1 MWRVRDIADKITN
14 VVMNYTEI
22 EAKVRAATNDEA
34 WGPTGAL
41 MQEIAHAT
49 FTFEHFPEVM
59 TMLWKRMLQDNKSN
73 WRRTYKALLLLN
85 YLVRNGS
92 ERVVTSSREHIYDL
106 RGLENYSFIDEFG
119 KDQGIN
125 VRHKVKELIEFVQDD
140 EKLREER
147 KKAKKNK
154 DKFIGLSNEGI
165 SGSRNFGDDKR
176 YSTPK
181 WIPDENNWNSEKGK
195 ETTLGFHETSYDSD
209 ENENKYDSDGEIEIG
224 KIPPITLPN
233 NNVNN
238 SSPVL
243 SSISNTPTRNKN
255 PIKKI
260 DLGAAAN
267 YGKEVSIEKSVS
279 PQIQNSD
286 LLCDIDFDTLSSNDK
301 SKNTSQ
307 LSNIQDFG
315 DFTTAFSNNSQE
327 NKINNNRTED
337 EFADFSSAFSNSA
350 SISSVENTVDKISN
364 NSLSNADLLS
374 DITSNDSPVLL
385 DAHSPFGNMS
395 SIVIINLAVLRNSR
409 KTQEKWNHFKKIL
422 NEENEDNVE
431 NILIEILESRP
442 GPLTPQMVCQIDCD
456 TYITDK
462 NFFVRHYVEIL
473 DEFALKI
480 NHRKLIPLLKELY
493 VLDGGN
499 GSLLYESLN
508 NLKDSLKVNM
518 VTSSSREN
526 IIFILVSLFNSEFI
540 ASSMVHE
547 CMKTSCNSIYWQDLI
562 RLLVSYP
569 SRLANILKTDLPEF
583 FSSVNYTR
591 VLFINIFKAM
601 KVIIEACN
609 YCDIYT
615 VNVEPIS
622 YFLSKI
628 ILNFDCMQEFERVV
642 SIFESSCVKD
652 VSFHS
657 LVSNILL
664 NLELSAV
671 NHAAYAI
678 FHRQSSLISHLLGN
692 DFVLSPKWKNCI
704 CDTMF
709 FKTYYEDDN
718 ILRNLINYLK
728 SYPDLLFEIL
738 ENLLEVWSDKT
749 SINQTCFEQHLYLS
763 KAIILSSE
771 ILSSNTKL
779 VDNIDK
785 IESILFL
792 GVPAHLES
800 PNEKIR
806 VVGMVVAEFVLS
818 KGKPDVENKLKF
830 DYEGLNSN
838 LKLLVQQ
845 LKSLN
850 TFSSNV
856 EESNADSLNEYIK
869 NVKSSDICSDDIKIK
884 NEYKNEINT
893 MLNECKIPVNHAN
906 DEWDSDDELEPYD
919 LSNDVKT
926 STLQKPS
933 YLRDLIENLLE
944 RNNADVWINSIECCE
959 ELIKNQLINDD
970 PCTDVLVGSAQ
981 DLSTL
986 KREKDEKIKDT
997 ERKKEETEW
1006 KRIIQERIERNTK
1019 YKLRPT
1025 QLVTKINNFNS
1036 CVGYFFYPLIRG
1048 NNKFVGRSPQYMLL
1062 NVVGVDWYSLLAH
1075 YVDTLA
1081 IIMCSAVN
1089 CLPALKMGEELLEFT
1104 KCLRFHIDATVRN
1117 SILRCTAAILISI
1130 PRTAFNESWWINEID
1145 EIRSWLENCIHSRN
1159 KFYEPNTEC
1168 RELASQAIA
1177 LVKILPL
1184 GQFSPSVTPVQPSS
1198 SSLVGQNHT
1207 TMCIDKTR
1215 NNKIGSTWSNLTGV
1229 NINIDDLGL
1238 SSSKKS
1244 SSSTAPSM
1252 NQLATGKSIDAS
1264 TMMMN
1269 RQNQFGSALRQ
1280 TYVPMYKG
1288 VDEFII

>member
-1 MWRVRDIADKITN
+1 MIRI
-14 VVMNYTEI
+14 
-22 EAKVRAATNDEA
+22 
-34 WGPTGAL
+34 
-41 MQEIAHAT
+41 
-49 FTFEHFPEVM
+49 
-59 TMLWKRMLQDNKSN
+59 
-73 WRRTYKALLLLN
+73 
-85 YLVRNGS
+85 LV
-92 ERVVTSSREHIYDL
+92 
-106 RGLENYSFIDEFG
+106 
-119 KDQGIN
+119 
-125 VRHKVKELIEFVQDD
+125 
-140 EKLREER
+140 
-147 KKAKKNK
+147 
-154 DKFIGLSNEGI
+154 
-165 SGSRNFGDDKR
+165 
-176 YSTPK
+176 
-181 WIPDENNWNSEKGK
+181 
-195 ETTLGFHETSYDSD
+195 
-209 ENENKYDSDGEIEIG
+209 
-224 KIPPITLPN
+224 
-233 NNVNN
+233 
-238 SSPVL
+238 
-243 SSISNTPTRNKN
+243 
-255 PIKKI
+255 
-260 DLGAAAN
+260 
-267 YGKEVSIEKSVS
+267 
-279 PQIQNSD
+279 
-286 LLCDIDFDTLSSNDK
+286 
-301 SKNTSQ
+301 
-307 LSNIQDFG
+307 
-315 DFTTAFSNNSQE
+315 
-327 NKINNNRTED
+327 
-337 EFADFSSAFSNSA
+337 
-350 SISSVENTVDKISN
+350 
-364 NSLSNADLLS
+364 
-374 DITSNDSPVLL
+374 
-385 DAHSPFGNMS
+385 
-395 SIVIINLAVLRNSR
+395 VIINLAVLRNSR

-970 PCTDVLVGSAQ
+970 PCTGIEILSILLTLERLFYVENFDLIRYKSAVSLVNVYPEEFAPYLCNEFHQPPGKYTISHKTFILDVLVGSAQ

-1177 LVKILPL
+1177 LVK
-1184 GQFSPSVTPVQPSS
+1184 
-1198 SSLVGQNHT
+1198 
-1207 TMCIDKTR
+1207 
-1215 NNKIGSTWSNLTGV
+1215 
-1229 NINIDDLGL
+1229 
-1238 SSSKKS
+1238 
-1244 SSSTAPSM
+1244 
-1252 NQLATGKSIDAS
+1252 SI
-1264 TMMMN
+1264 
-1269 RQNQFGSALRQ
+1269 F
-1280 TYVPMYKG
+1280 
-1288 VDEFII
+1288 